1 LGNRGSCPPTLDK
14 LDLQSTYPTDLC
26 VTCRGD
32 IYLSQQ
38 SWVADQYSAL
48 ISDAC
53 AVADRR
59 TLEFHVPLAQLQA
72 SGLYGLEFQ
81 DETFK
86 QLAFASKNRMK
97 SRSRFE
103 ETYEKFSEYA
113 FIPGPMLRLTIC
125 LLRNW
130 RVGKISPRRVYPA
143 TLMSQMTSPDSTLG
157 GRVCLNLTL
166 RML

>member
-1 LGNRGSCPPTLDK
+1 
-14 LDLQSTYPTDLC
+14 
-26 VTCRGD
+26 
-32 IYLSQQ
+32 
-38 SWVADQYSAL
+38 
-48 ISDAC
+48 
-53 AVADRR
+53 
-59 TLEFHVPLAQLQA
+59 LEFHVPLAQLQA

>member
-1 LGNRGSCPPTLDK
+1 MFPWHTCK
-14 LDLQSTYPTDLC
+14 LQGFMD
-26 VTCRGD
+26 
-32 IYLSQQ
+32 
-38 SWVADQYSAL
+38 WK
-48 ISDAC
+48 
-53 AVADRR
+53 
-59 TLEFHVPLAQLQA
+59 
-72 SGLYGLEFQ
+72 FQ

-86 QLAFASKNRMK
+86 QLAFASRNRMK

-103 ETYEKFSEYA
+103 ETYEKFSEYVVVL
-113 FIPGPMLRLTIC
+113 GPMLRPTID

-130 RVGKISPRRVYPA
+130 RVGEISPRRVYSA